1 MKRAV
6 SISLGS
12 SRRDKRVE
20 TVLKGQPVVLERIG
34 TDGDQ
39 GRMRQLF
46 LELDG
51 QVDAFGFGGADLGL
65 EVNHRYYPLHSVAR
79 LVEGLRT
86 PVVDGSGIRKL
97 VERETARRMEPLL
110 PGPVHPRRAL
120 FCVGVAR
127 YHMALGFLEA
137 GYQLRFGDLAFGLG
151 IPVFLRSLS
160 ALHLL
165 APLVLPI
172 MGRLPFEWLYPT
184 GPAQERIVP
193 RFRSQYAW
201 ATVIADDFH
210 YIRRHLPE
218 RLEGKIVVTNTTT
231 PEDVALLQDR
241 GVACLVTTTPRLE
254 GRTFGTN
261 VVEAALVALAGK
273 GRPLTL
279 EELDTLLDDADRTPT
294 VVCLDR
300 MQSGAEPRPA
310 RSPAAQ
316 EAESHRPSTAHPEIS

>member
-20 TVLKGQPVVLERIG
+20 TVLKGQPIVLERIG

-39 GRMRQLF
+39 HRMRQLF

-65 EVNHRYYPLHSVAR
+65 EVNNRYYRLHSVAR
-79 LVEGLRT
+79 IVAGIRT
-86 PVVDGSGIRKL
+86 PVVDGGGIRKL

-110 PGPVHPRRAL
+110 PRPVHPRRVL

-137 GYQLRFGDLAFGLG
+137 GYQVRFGDLAFGLG
-151 IPVFLRSLS
+151 IPVFLRSIH
-160 ALHLL
+160 ALHIL

-184 GPAQERIVP
+184 GEKQEQIVP
-193 RFRSQYAW
+193 KYHRQYAW
-201 ATVIADDFH
+201 ASVIADDFH
-210 YIRRHLPE
+210 YIKKHLPE
-218 RLEGKIVVTNTTT
+218 RLDGKIVVTNTTT
-231 PEDVALLQDR
+231 PEDVEMLRAR
-241 GVACLVTTTPRLE
+241 GVSCLVTTTPRLE
-254 GRTFGTN
+254 GRSFGTN
-261 VVEAALVALAGK
+261 VIEAALVALAGK
-273 GRPLTL
+273 GRPLTVA
-279 EELDTLLDDADRTPT
+279 ELDTMLDDADRTPT
-294 VVCLDR
+294 VTVLDVPKR
-300 MQSGAEPRPA
+300 ELG
-310 RSPAAQ
+310 
-316 EAESHRPSTAHPEIS
+316 